1 MDLPTFYQSLQEYF
15 RFTYGLAQAEGDN
28 INLGEKFLLDF
39 MVTNDAPEPVPTMP
53 KVVFH
58 ELSLRVEATEFATP
72 LKDDAPVAFIEL
84 EFPVSRL
91 SPGESI
97 QVTVE
102 MRALKNLDGLASWL
116 AEEEV
121 AVAHVSGTVDTRE
134 LFRIHKT
141 AYVQE
146 DIKS

>member
-1 MDLPTFYQSLQEYF
+1 MDLPAFYQSLQDYF
-15 RFTYGLAQAEGDN
+15 RFTYGLAKADGGD

-39 MVTNDAPEPVPTMP
+39 MVTNDAPEPMP
-53 KVVFH
+53 STPRVVFC
-58 ELSLRVEATEFATP
+58 ELRLKVEATEFATP
-72 LKDDAPVAFIEL
+72 LKNDAPVESIEL

-91 SPGESI
+91 LPGESI

-102 MRALKNLDGLASWL
+102 MRALKNLQGLASWL
-116 AEEEV
+116 TEEEV